1 MRNQIPSRVA
11 ARVRRS
17 LGMTDLAIRLDA
29 IEARLKEH
37 NPKTVYLGDS
47 TALVETR
54 WGGMLLVDT
63 RDSVLGPALLL
74 YGLWEIDVT
83 NWFQDI
89 LRPGDVFVDVGANVG
104 YYTLLGSRLVGDGG
118 HVFAIEAHP
127 RMSELLNRNVIINGR
142 FNVTTWHRAAWSQEE
157 TLKFHAR
164 RHFASNSSAGSL
176 GDQDLALLHDDEEVL
191 EVHAVRL
198 DEILKDAPR
207 VDLIKIDVEGAE
219 VQVVMGLG
227 QTLQRNPDVTV
238 MFEWSPGQLEMVG
251 NSPVALLELM
261 GEHGF
266 SFRLMERGLASI
278 GAAELLETHYGNVVA
293 RRT

>member
-11 ARVRRS
+11 ARIRRS

-29 IEARLKEH
+29 IEAKLKEH
-37 NPKTVYLGDS
+37 NPKTVYLGDN

-63 RDSVLGPALLL
+63 RDSVLGPALML
-74 YGLWEIDVT
+74 YGLWETDVT

-89 LRPGDVFVDVGANVG
+89 LRPGQIFVDVGANVG
-104 YYTLLGSRLVGDGG
+104 YYTLLGSRLVGDAG
-118 HVFAIEAHP
+118 HVYAIEAHP

-142 FNVTTWHRAAWSQEE
+142 FNVTTWQRAAWSQEE

-176 GDQDLALLHDDEEVL
+176 GDQDLELLHDDEEVL
-191 EVHAVRL
+191 EVAAVRL
-198 DEILKDAPR
+198 DEILKDVPR
-207 VDLIKIDVEGAE
+207 VDVIKIDVEGAE
-219 VQVVMGLG
+219 VQVVMGLA
-227 QTLQRNPDVTV
+227 QTLQRNPDLTV

-251 NSPVALLELM
+251 SSPAALLELM
-261 GEHGF
+261 GDHGF

-278 GAAELLETHYGNVVA
+278 DTAELLETHYGNVVA